1 MPNNEEIEKNS
12 TEPVKD
18 PAPAQDKPDFADD
31 VEKWKHFSRENEN
44 RASENY
50 RKLQESEKH
59 AGELDEKL
67 TAANGELH
75 ASRMENAKL
84 KAMLKHPQLTQE
96 VFDSLFK
103 GDDPDEVESWAE
115 QAARLIPMPSSEPAG
130 EDPEP
135 QKKPTATQATKHII
149 DGAKGEGMFR
159 TAPVKGEAYK
169 RAMERQ
175 QARQKKN

>member
-1 MPNNEEIEKNS
+1 MPNNEEIEKTS

-67 TAANGELH
+67 TAVNGELH

-115 QAARLIPMPSSEPAG
+115 QAAKLIPMPSAENGAEEHGQAKREPNP
-130 EDPEP
+130 DI
-135 QKKPTATQATKHII
+135 KHII
-149 DGAKGEGMFR
+149 DGAKGEGTFK
-159 TAPVKGEAYK
+159 TGPVKGEAYK